1 MAVLCLGEG
10 DGCLESRGASEAMAF
25 NEVLRRYGARIA

>member
-10 DGCLESRGASEAMAF
+10 DGCLAGLGASEAMSL
-25 NEVLRRYGARIA
+25 NKVLQRYGARIA